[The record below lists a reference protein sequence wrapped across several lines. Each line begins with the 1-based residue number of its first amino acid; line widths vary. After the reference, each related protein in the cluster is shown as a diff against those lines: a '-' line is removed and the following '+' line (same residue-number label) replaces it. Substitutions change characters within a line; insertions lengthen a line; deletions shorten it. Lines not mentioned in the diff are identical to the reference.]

1 MSEIGS
7 RAGATSAEIRRRAE
21 PLLERYSTGT
31 PSATPGHRRAPPSRL
46 PGVGAVG
53 AAGASASLGKLSVK
67 GPDVPQLESTSESYR
82 PVGMSNVIGSL
93 KNKVVA
99 STTSLFAHGPTA
111 LEHTLDHPGD
121 PGLLGPDSVSWR
133 VIGDA
138 AAFVGGIRA
147 LVVQTAHPEVVAGVE
162 DHSRYRD
169 DPFGRLNRTS
179 VYVTETTYGSM
190 VEVEAAVAAVRT
202 AHRPVRGRSE
212 RDRPYSAGNRE
223 MAAWVHNV
231 LTDSFLTAYQTY
243 GPDRL
248 TTAEA
253 DQFVAEQARI
263 GALLDASPLP
273 QTADELSQWIARNP
287 ALAGS
292 SAQSN
297 ALKFLQ
303 DPPLPIGVKLG
314 YRVLFRAAVPTI
326 QPAVRALIGLQPTRG
341 SEQVG
346 GATVQ
351 ALRWA
356 LGSSPS
362 WHLALVRSGA
372 PVPSGL
378 FRQPLPATRSGQP
391 DNGSA

>member
-1 MSEIGS
+1 MI
-7 RAGATSAEIRRRAE
+7 A
-21 PLLERYSTGT
+21 
-31 PSATPGHRRAPPSRL
+31 
-46 PGVGAVG
+46 
-53 AAGASASLGKLSVK
+53 
-67 GPDVPQLESTSESYR
+67 
-82 PVGMSNVIGSL
+82 NL
-93 KNKVVA
+93 KNKVVE
-99 STTSLFAHGPTA
+99 STTALFSHGPRA
-111 LEHTLDHPGD
+111 LEHTLDHLGD

-133 VIGDA
+133 VIGDT

-179 VYVTETTYGSM
+179 VYVTETTYGSIA
-190 VEVEAAVAAVRT
+190 EAEAAVAAVRT

-212 RDRPYSAGNRE
+212 RDRPYSAGHPE

-231 LTDSFLTAYQTY
+231 LTDSFLAAYQTY
-243 GPDRL
+243 GPRRL

-253 DQFVAEQARI
+253 DRFVCEQAMI

-273 QTADELSQWIARNP
+273 ETAAELSQWIAQNP

-292 SAQSN
+292 PAQAN
-297 ALKFLQ
+297 ALRFLQ

-314 YRVLFRAAVPTI
+314 YRLLFNAAVPTI
-326 QPAVRALIGLQPTRG
+326 QPSVRALIDLQPARG

-346 GATVQ
+346 RATVR

-362 WHLALVRSGA
+362 WNLALVRSGA

-378 FRQPLPATRSGQP
+378 FRQPLPAPAPGESAAGQASS
-391 DNGSA
+391 NN